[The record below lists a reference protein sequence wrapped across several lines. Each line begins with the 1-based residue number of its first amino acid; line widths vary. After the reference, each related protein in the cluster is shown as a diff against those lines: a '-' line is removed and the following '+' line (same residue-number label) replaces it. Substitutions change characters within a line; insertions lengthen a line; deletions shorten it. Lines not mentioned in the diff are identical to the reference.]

1 MNYDIW
7 FNGKFVPHEEA
18 KVHVLAHVIHY
29 GSSVFEG
36 IRAYQTKKGTAVFRL
51 REHMRRL
58 LDSAKIYRMKPPYD
72 LEALQQAAIQ
82 TISRSNLQ
90 SSYIRPIIFRGRGPM
105 GVSPLDNPIETAI
118 AVFEWGPYLGVD
130 ALEKGIDVQVASW
143 NRFAPNTVPALAKA
157 GGNYINASLVK
168 MDAILNGYEEGIML
182 TTGGYLAEGS
192 GENLFL
198 VRDGEIY
205 TAPTAFSIL
214 PGITRSTV
222 MQLAKVAGI
231 PVHEGSMPREA
242 LYLADE
248 LFFTGTAAE
257 ITPVRSVDK
266 HVIGDG
272 KRGEITQKIQE
283 AFFDIVGD
291 GNDPFGWLTPVPN

>member
-7 FNGKFVPHEEA
+7 FNGNFVPYEEA
-18 KVHVLAHVIHY
+18 KVHVLTHAIHY

-36 IRAYQTKKGTAVFRL
+36 IRAYQTRKGTAVFRL
-51 REHMRRL
+51 SEHIRRL
-58 LDSAKIYRMKPPYD
+58 LDSGKIYRMDSPHNQKE
-72 LEALQQAAIQ
+72 LEQAVIQ
-82 TISRSNLQ
+82 TISRSKLQ
-90 SSYIRPIIFRGRGPM
+90 SSYIRPVMFRGLGPM
-105 GVSPLDNPIETAI
+105 GVSPLENPVETAI
-118 AVFEWGPYLGVD
+118 AVFEWGPYLGAD
-130 ALEKGIDVQVASW
+130 ALEQGIDVQVASW

-168 MDAILNGYEEGIML
+168 MDAILNGYAEGIML
-182 TTGGYLAEGS
+182 TTNGYLAEGS

-222 MQLAKVAGI
+222 IQLASVAGI

-257 ITPVRSVDK
+257 ITPIRSVDK
-266 HVIGDG
+266 YVIGNG
-272 KRGEITQKIQE
+272 KRGEITQKIQN
-283 AFFDIVGD
+283 AFFEIVEG
-291 GNDPFGWLTPVPN
+291 GEDPFGWLTPVPG